1 VTAQRYLAC
10 PLRNLTKSRI
20 CCRRLQ
26 SLLPPPHVQLLCV
39 RAKDA
44 VCDAIRDRRGSK
56 PLPPE
61 PGRTADLP
69 LYVTAYL
76 DRLTIYRDM
85 SGASLHR
92 CVVDGRA
99 AQATV

>member
-1 VTAQRYLAC
+1 
-10 PLRNLTKSRI
+10 
-20 CCRRLQ
+20 
-26 SLLPPPHVQLLCV
+26 VQLLCV

-92 CVVDGRA
+92 WVVGRQGWPAGATGAGQQA
-99 AQATV
+99 AAARSLARIV